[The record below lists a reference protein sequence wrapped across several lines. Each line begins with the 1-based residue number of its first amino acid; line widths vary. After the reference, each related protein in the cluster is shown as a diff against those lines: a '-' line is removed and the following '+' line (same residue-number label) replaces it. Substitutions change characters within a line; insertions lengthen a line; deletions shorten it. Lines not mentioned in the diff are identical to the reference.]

1 VFVPKRYFELCRL
14 FRVFKVEL
22 IQATNSIMIH
32 SAILTRIIADTNAL
46 AYSETEHPGVQ
57 KKVFIRLATGVKKV
71 DY

>member
-1 VFVPKRYFELCRL
+1 LFPKGILSFAGYKEL
-14 FRVFKVEL
+14 VKMKL
-22 IQATNSIMIH
+22 IEATHSIIKQ
-32 SAILTRIIADTNAL
+32 SAMLTRIIADTNAL